1 MPLVE
6 KDEKNMGIP
15 RLIFWLLYIN
25 STFKQIL
32 ILCLKY
38 ISFMNYSCKDESA
51 IETRQLMVNRLRIL
65 LIYIH
70 L

>member
-15 RLIFWLLYIN
+15 RLIFWLLYVN

-32 ILCLKY
+32 ILYLKY
-38 ISFMNYSCKDESA
+38 INFMNYSCKDEAA
-51 IETRQLMVNRLRIL
+51 IETRHLMVNRLWIL
-65 LIYIH
+65 LLYIH